1 MYDHSFIFLWPCES
15 WDRRKK
21 WMDDRMVEQW
31 DHRKLNKGLFL
42 SSYWKQYKLTFVSQS
57 E

>member
-42 SSYWKQYKLTFVSQS
+42 SSY
-57 E
+57 